1 MSRVIFKKIYK
12 VKNLLKKC
20 ACLWYTIMKKGNF
33 NMRILFIGDIIGR
46 PGREYLTNNL
56 GRIKRENKIDVCIAN
71 GENASHGKGITLNS
85 AETLNMCGVDVIT
98 LGNHWTARDMTNV
111 FDDFKDMVR
120 PANFPKSHPGEGS
133 MVFDCGRSRV
143 GVINVQGRVYM
154 DPLDSPFEAADREI
168 EKIKDECEIII
179 VDFHAEATSEKA
191 AMAHYLD
198 GRVSAVL
205 GTHTHVQTADEKI
218 LKNGTAFISD
228 VGMTGVYD
236 SILGVRS
243 DIIVD
248 RFAYIKAKKFELAEG
263 AVQFNGVVL
272 DIDEK
277 TGKAVSI
284 ERINIRP

>member
-1 MSRVIFKKIYK
+1 
-12 VKNLLKKC
+12 
-20 ACLWYTIMKKGNF
+20 
-33 NMRILFIGDIIGR
+33 MRILFIGDIVGR

-56 GRIKRENKIDVCIAN
+56 GRIKREYKIDMCIAN

-98 LGNHWTARDMTNV
+98 LGNHWTGRDMTTV
-111 FDDFKDMVR
+111 FDDFAFMVR

-133 MVFDCGRSRV
+133 LVFDMGRARV

-154 DPLDSPFEAADREI
+154 DPLDSPFDAADREI
-168 EKIKDECEIII
+168 AKIKDECDVII

-191 AMAHYLD
+191 AMAYYLD
-198 GRVSAVL
+198 GKVAAVL

-218 LKNGTAFISD
+218 LKGGTAFISD
-228 VGMTGVYD
+228 VGMTGVED
-236 SILGVRS
+236 SILGVKS

-248 RFAYIKAKKFELAEG
+248 RFAKIRPGKFELAEG
-263 AVQFNGVVL
+263 KVQFNGVV
-272 DIDEK
+272 IEVDESC
-277 TGKAVSI
+277 GKAVSI

>member
-1 MSRVIFKKIYK
+1 
-12 VKNLLKKC
+12 
-20 ACLWYTIMKKGNF
+20 
-33 NMRILFIGDIIGR
+33 MRILFIGDIIGR

>member
-1 MSRVIFKKIYK
+1 
-12 VKNLLKKC
+12 
-20 ACLWYTIMKKGNF
+20 
-33 NMRILFIGDIIGR
+33 MRILFIGDIVGR

-56 GRIKRENKIDVCIAN
+56 GRIKREYKVDICIAN

-85 AETLNMCGVDVIT
+85 AETLSMCGVDVIT
-98 LGNHWTARDMTNV
+98 LGNHWTGRDMTDV
-111 FDDFKDMVR
+111 FDDFQYMVR

-133 MVFDCGRSRV
+133 IVYDCGRARV

-154 DPLDSPFEAADREI
+154 DPLDSPFDAADREI
-168 EKIKDECEIII
+168 EKIKDESDIII

-191 AMAHYLD
+191 AMACYLD

-218 LKNGTAFISD
+218 LKDGTAFISD

-236 SILGVRS
+236 SILGVKNK
-243 DIIVD
+243 IIVD
-248 RFAYIKAKKFELAEG
+248 RFASVKHGKFELAEG
-263 AVQFNGVVL
+263 AVQFNGVVI
-272 DIDEK
+272 DADEK
-277 TGKAVSI
+277 SGKAVNI

>member
-1 MSRVIFKKIYK
+1 
-12 VKNLLKKC
+12 
-20 ACLWYTIMKKGNF
+20 
-33 NMRILFIGDIIGR
+33 MRILFIGDIVGR

-56 GRIKRENKIDVCIAN
+56 GRIKREYKVDVCIAN

-98 LGNHWTARDMTNV
+98 LGNHWTGRDMTDT

-120 PANFPKSHPGEGS
+120 PANFPASHPGEGS
-133 MVFDCGRSRV
+133 VVYDCGRTAI
-143 GVINVQGRVYM
+143 GVVNVQGRVYM

-168 EKIKDECEIII
+168 DKIKKECNVII

-191 AMAHYLD
+191 AMAYYLD

-218 LKNGTAFISD
+218 LKGGTAFISD

-243 DIIVD
+243 EIIVD
-248 RFAYIKAKKFELAEG
+248 RFAKLKPGKFELAEG
-263 AVQFNGVVL
+263 GVQFNGVVM

-277 TGKAVSI
+277 TGKAISI